1 MAMKSPKSLK
11 ETGKALWK
19 SIIADYNFDDAAS
32 LELLE
37 RACQAADR
45 AEQARESIEK
55 NGGPI
60 ANDRFGVAQ
69 RHPAVNVERDAVATM
84 VSCFKL
90 LGLHKPPDAKAAG
103 RQYGS

>member
-1 MAMKSPKSLK
+1 MAMKSPRSLK
-11 ETGKALWK
+11 VTGKALWK
-19 SIIADYNFDDAAS
+19 SIVADYKFEDSAS

-60 ANDRFGVAQ
+60 AKDRFGVDQ
-69 RHPAVNVERDAVATM
+69 RHPAVNLERDAVATI

-90 LGLHKPPDAKAAG
+90 LGLHAPRDPKAAG
-103 RQYGS
+103 RRYGS

>member
-1 MAMKSPKSLK
+1 MKAPRSLK
-11 ETGKALWK
+11 ETGKQLWK
-19 SIIADYNFDDAAS
+19 SITADYSFDDAAS

-60 ANDRFGVAQ
+60 AKDRFGIDQ

-84 VSCFKL
+84 IAAFKL
-90 LGLHKPPDAKAAG
+90 LGLHAPRDAKTAG
-103 RQYGS
+103 RRIGS